1 MATESQKENKMSKM
15 DDYQL
20 KSIVSSEITD
30 ALNHFDSEY
39 SQDRI
44 RAMDFYMGEPFGNEV
59 SGRSSVVST
68 EVADTVEAIMPN
80 LMRVFTANDK
90 YVRFNARTSEDVEKA
105 EQISDY
111 VNYVINHDNEGYK
124 IMYNWFK
131 DALLF
136 RLGVVKYFYE
146 EEENVTE
153 EEYNGLSEEELA
165 ALLSNPDIEIVEQQ
179 ETVLNS
185 YMEDDGTVVPLE
197 SSYDLSVRVTEKKG
211 KIKVIN
217 VPPEEF
223 LVNKRATSLEDAYF
237 ICHRTTMTVSDL
249 VAMGYDRDEVEAHA
263 GKSDLS
269 VDEERTNRF
278 QDLEAVTG
286 TDAADPTLREVTY
299 YECIMNVDFDG
310 DGIAERRRV
319 CAIGSNGSHVLH
331 NEPFDHVPF
340 AVVSPVLMPH
350 RLIGRSIYDMTEDLQ
365 VIKSTLLRQYLDSVY
380 SSTLPRM
387 IAVEGQVNLDDLLEG
402 TAGGIIRARAPGM
415 VQPITGASVGG
426 EVRPLMDY
434 LDNIKEQRTGMSK
447 ASQGLDA
454 NALQS
459 TTASAISAT
468 VRGAQVKLE
477 SYARTMAETGVKSL
491 FKGILHLV
499 TKYDNKPR
507 IARLRNNFVPID
519 PREWTSEYDV
529 VVQVGLGTA
538 DDEQKIAFLTQI
550 ATKQEQILQQLGP
563 TNPIVTMSQYVNTLR
578 SIAEIGGFKDAD
590 QFFNNSEQIQMAQEQ
605 QAQQQPQMSPEQM
618 QMQQLMQLEQ
628 QKAQAQQALEQ
639 QKAEANIALQRDK
652 MAQQLMLDREK
663 MQMEIELRRQE
674 LQAEAEL
681 RVAKAVTDSQIST
694 NLPRV

>member
-1 MATESQKENKMSKM
+1 MPDM
-15 DDYQL
+15 DDYKL
-20 KSIVSSEITD
+20 NSIVSSEITD
-30 ALNHFDSEY
+30 ALNHFDSEF
-39 SQDRI
+39 SQERI
-44 RAMDFYMGEPFGNEV
+44 RAMDFYLGEPFGNEV
-59 SGRSSVVST
+59 EGRSSVVST

-90 YVRFNARTSEDVEKA
+90 YVRFSARTAEDMERA
-105 EQISDY
+105 EQVSDY
-111 VNYVINHDNEGYK
+111 VNYIINHDNEGYK
-124 IMYNWFK
+124 ILYNWFK

-153 EEYNGLSEEELA
+153 EEYNGLDENELA
-165 ALLSNPDIEIVEQQ
+165 VLLANPDVEVVEQQ
-179 ETVLNS
+179 ETVINS

-197 SSYDLSVRVTEKKG
+197 SSYDLSVRVTERKG

-223 LVNKRATSLEDAYF
+223 LVNRRATSLDEAYF
-237 ICHRTTMTVSDL
+237 VAHRTTMTVSDL
-249 VAMGYDRDEVEAHA
+249 VAMGYDREEVEKYA
-263 GKSDLS
+263 GLSDLD

-278 QDLEAVTG
+278 QDLEANTG
-286 TDAADPTLREVTY
+286 TDAADPTLREVVY
-299 YECIMNVDFDG
+299 YECIMKVDYDG
-310 DGIAERRRV
+310 DGIAERRRI
-319 CAIGSNGSHVLH
+319 CAIGAEGTHILH

-365 VIKSTLLRQYLDSVY
+365 VIKSTLMRQYLDSVY
-380 SSTLPRM
+380 TSTLPRM
-387 IAVEGQVNLDDLLEG
+387 VAVEGQVNLDDLLEG
-402 TAGGIIRARAPGM
+402 TAGGIIRARQPGM
-415 VQPITGASVGG
+415 VQAITGTPVGG

-507 IARLRNNFVPID
+507 IVRLRNDFVPID

-550 ATKQEQILQQLGP
+550 AAKQEQILMQLGP
-563 TNPIVTMSQYVNTLR
+563 NNPVVSMAQYVNTLR

-590 QFFNNSEQIQMAQEQ
+590 MFFSSPQQIQMQ
-605 QAQQQPQMSPEQM
+605 QQQQQQQPPQPDPAIAMKQQQMEAE
-618 QMQQLMQLEQ
+618 L
-628 QKAQAQQALEQ
+628 AL
-639 QKAEANIALQRDK
+639 K
-652 MAQQLMLDREK
+652 REK
-663 MQMEIELRRQE
+663 MQADIQLERERMTMEMELRRQE

-681 RVAKAVTDSQIST
+681 RMAKAVTDSQIST

>member
-1 MATESQKENKMSKM
+1 MSKM

-197 SSYDLSVRVTEKKG
+197 SNYDLSVRVTEKKG

-249 VAMGYDRDEVEAHA
+249 VAMGYDRDEIEAHA
-263 GKSDLS
+263 GNSDLEL
-269 VDEERTNRF
+269 DEERTNRF

-477 SYARTMAETGVKSL
+477 SYARTMAETGVKEL

-563 TNPIVTMSQYVNTLR
+563 NNPIVTMSQYVNTLR

-590 QFFNNSEQIQMAQEQ
+590 QFFNNAQQIMMAQQQ

-639 QKAEANIALQRDK
+639 QKAEASIALQREK
-652 MAQQLMLDREK
+652 MEQQLMLDREK

>member
-1 MATESQKENKMSKM
+1 MSKM

-237 ICHRTTMTVSDL
+237 ICHRTNMTVSDL

-519 PREWTSEYDV
+519 PREWSSEYDV

-538 DDEQKIAFLTQI
+538 DDEQKIAFMTQI

>member
-1 MATESQKENKMSKM
+1 MPDM

-20 KSIVSSEITD
+20 NSIVSSEITD
-30 ALNHFDSEY
+30 ALNHFDSEF
-39 SQDRI
+39 SQERI
-44 RAMDFYMGEPFGNEV
+44 RAMDFYLGEPFGNEV
-59 SGRSSVVST
+59 EGRSSVVST

-90 YVRFNARTSEDVEKA
+90 YVRFSPRTEEDVERA
-105 EQISDY
+105 EQVSDY
-111 VNYVINHDNEGYK
+111 VNYIINHDNEGYK
-124 IMYNWFK
+124 ILYNWFK

-146 EEENVTE
+146 EEESVTE
-153 EEYNGLSEEELA
+153 EEYNGLDENELA
-165 ALLSNPDIEIVEQQ
+165 VLLANPDVEVVEQQ

-197 SSYDLSVRVTEKKG
+197 SSYDLSVRVTERKG

-223 LVNKRATSLEDAYF
+223 LVNRRATSLDEAYF
-237 ICHRTTMTVSDL
+237 VAHRTTMTVSDL
-249 VAMGYDRDEVEAHA
+249 VAMGYDREEVEAHA
-263 GKSDLS
+263 GASDLD

-278 QDLEAVTG
+278 QDLEANTG
-286 TDAADPTLREVTY
+286 TDAADPTLREVVY
-299 YECIMNVDFDG
+299 YECVMKVDYDG
-310 DGIAERRRV
+310 DGIAERRRI
-319 CAIGSNGSHVLH
+319 CAIGDGGSHILH

-365 VIKSTLLRQYLDSVY
+365 VIKSTLMRQYLDSVY
-380 SSTLPRM
+380 TSTLPRM
-387 IAVEGQVNLDDLLEG
+387 VAVEGQVNLDDLLEG
-402 TAGGIIRARAPGM
+402 TAGGIIRARQPGM
-415 VQPITGASVGG
+415 VQAITGTPVGG

-507 IARLRNNFVPID
+507 IVRLRNNFVPID

-550 ATKQEQILQQLGP
+550 AAKQEQILMQLGP
-563 TNPIVTMSQYVNTLR
+563 SNPVVSMSQYVNTLR

-590 QFFNNSEQIQMAQEQ
+590 MFFSSPQQIQMQ
-605 QAQQQPQMSPEQM
+605 QQQQQQQPPQPDPAIAMKQQQMEAE
-618 QMQQLMQLEQ
+618 L
-628 QKAQAQQALEQ
+628 AL
-639 QKAEANIALQRDK
+639 K
-652 MAQQLMLDREK
+652 REK
-663 MQMEIELRRQE
+663 MQADIQLERERMTMEIELRRQE

-681 RVAKAVTDSQIST
+681 RMAKAVTDSQIST

>member
-1 MATESQKENKMSKM
+1 
-15 DDYQL
+15 
-20 KSIVSSEITD
+20 
-30 ALNHFDSEY
+30 
-39 SQDRI
+39 
-44 RAMDFYMGEPFGNEV
+44 
-59 SGRSSVVST
+59 
-68 EVADTVEAIMPN
+68 
-80 LMRVFTANDK
+80 
-90 YVRFNARTSEDVEKA
+90 
-105 EQISDY
+105 
-111 VNYVINHDNEGYK
+111 
-124 IMYNWFK
+124 
-131 DALLF
+131 
-136 RLGVVKYFYE
+136 
-146 EEENVTE
+146 
-153 EEYNGLSEEELA
+153 
-165 ALLSNPDIEIVEQQ
+165 
-179 ETVLNS
+179 
-185 YMEDDGTVVPLE
+185 
-197 SSYDLSVRVTEKKG
+197 
-211 KIKVIN
+211 
-217 VPPEEF
+217 
-223 LVNKRATSLEDAYF
+223 
-237 ICHRTTMTVSDL
+237 
-249 VAMGYDRDEVEAHA
+249 
-263 GKSDLS
+263 
-269 VDEERTNRF
+269 
-278 QDLEAVTG
+278 
-286 TDAADPTLREVTY
+286 LREVTY

-477 SYARTMAETGVKSL
+477 SYARTMAETGVKEL

-563 TNPIVTMSQYVNTLR
+563 NNPIVTMSQYVNTLR

-590 QFFNNSEQIQMAQEQ
+590 QFFNNAQQIMMAQQQ

-639 QKAEANIALQRDK
+639 QKAEASIALQREK
-652 MAQQLMLDREK
+652 MEQQLMLDREK
-663 MQMEIELRRQE
+663 MQMEMELRRQE